1 MKLNKKEC
9 RKFADPGIKMPLQ
22 NGLLHAVQVKYIVR
36 TAIKII
42 NHHKILILYLYDRE
56 KAAQGNFKPCM
67 TMFQSTD
74 DFITFSYK
82 DDGST
87 VWRSASFSRLNS
99 SWDFSSR
106 CAFYSVGDSACFHKY
121 FNSRFE
127 TGFMPLVNAQYAI
140 QEKRRRE
147 RRIKKEKCIISRM
160 SCISALPRGLK
171 SWIHKAVM
179 PAYFFYDYKKGGR
192 DVIGICSACG
202 REIKLSDVKQGVK
215 KPCPLCRKEI
225 ICKPRSR
232 RSKHMYDRS
241 TAQVI
246 QNTRNGEIV
255 LRIIKIYYSYKDSD
269 TPEIDIY
276 ENARHFIHRDA
287 ESGQVQIDS
296 YYYTYH
302 SGILTDWK
310 EGERPRSSIFYSGFE
325 SEASGH
331 LFTRNLPDALA
342 GTPWQ
347 YCPIT
352 EYYNHFRRPL
362 LAPRFL
368 IVYLYHPALEHLIKT
383 GFYSIV
389 ESLFCGYTDNCLDES
404 QHRTHRILGI
414 AAEDVDFLRGHDPD
428 MTLLKIYQG
437 YTGLKKRRELL
448 TWQIRNDASNDV
460 LPILHHMTPHKAMRY
475 LDAQFGFLR
484 FRKTKYGGQRY
495 KTMQDLVTEYRDYL
509 DICKKLEYDLKNSFV
524 KYPKD
529 LQKAHDK
536 AAKRLKHKI
545 DAKVKRDFAAVYK
558 NISGQYDFEISG
570 MKIVYPKISDDIIRE
585 GHALHHCVGS
595 YTGRIIRGECVVLFL
610 RQCCDPTKSF
620 YTIEIRGNKLVQV
633 RGMGN
638 CVATPDV
645 EKFIKSWKQRVLDR
659 IEIAA

>member
-9 RKFADPGIKMPLQ
+9 RKFAISEKKMCTDS
-22 NGLLHAVQVKYIVR
+22 GLFRAEQIEYIIR
-36 TAIKII
+36 TAVKII
-42 NHHKILILYLYDRE
+42 DRHKILILYIYLRK
-56 KAAQGNFKPCM
+56 KAAQGNLKPCM
-67 TMFQSTD
+67 TMFHSLD
-74 DFITFSYK
+74 NFITLEYK

-87 VWRSASFSRLNS
+87 VWRTAAFERL
-99 SWDFSSR
+99 DIDGLFHKK
-106 CAFYSVGDSACFHKY
+106 CAFYSQKDEVRIGKY
-121 FNSRFE
+121 FKSD
-127 TGFMPLVNAQYAI
+127 TDGFALLIRTQDAI
-140 QEKRRRE
+140 LEHRRMERQRTKEKR
-147 RRIKKEKCIISRM
+147 ILDRM
-160 SCISALPRGLK
+160 VGVPAMPRGLK
-171 SWIHKAVM
+171 GWIHKSVM
-179 PAYFFYDYKKGGR
+179 PGYFFYNYKKGGR
-192 DVIGICSACG
+192 DVPGVCSACG
-202 REIKLSDVKQGVK
+202 SEIRLSGVKQGVQK
-215 KPCPLCRKEI
+215 ICPHCRKEI

-232 RSKHMYDRS
+232 RSKHMYDRN
-241 TAQVI
+241 TCQVI
-246 QNTRNGEIV
+246 QRISDNELVI
-255 LRIIKIYYSYKDSD
+255 RIIKIYYSYNDSD
-269 TPEIDIY
+269 TPEINIY
-276 ENARHFIHRDA
+276 ENARHFVHRDA
-287 ESGQVQIDS
+287 RSGQVQSES

-310 EGERPRSSIFYSGFE
+310 EGERPCYSIFYSGFE

-331 LFTRNLPDALA
+331 LYTKNLPDALA

-347 YCPIT
+347 YCPIADF
-352 EYYNHFRRPL
+352 YKHFRKPF

-389 ESLFCGYTDNCLDES
+389 ESLFCGYTDNCLNES

-414 AAEDVDFLRGHDPD
+414 AAEDVDYLRGHDPD

-460 LPILHHMTPHKAMRY
+460 LPILQHMTPHKAMRY
-475 LDAQFGFLR
+475 LDTQFGFLR

-545 DAKVKRDFAAVYK
+545 DAKMKRDFAAVYK

-610 RQCCDPTKSF
+610 RQCCDLEKSF

-633 RGMGN
+633 RGLGN

-659 IEIAA
+659 INIAA

>member
-1 MKLNKKEC
+1 MKVNKKEC

-22 NGLLHAVQVKYIVR
+22 NGLLHAAQVKYIVR

-42 NHHKILILYLYDRE
+42 NHHRILILYLYDRE

-74 DFITFSYK
+74 DFITLSYK
-82 DDGST
+82 DGGST
-87 VWRSASFSRLNS
+87 FWRKAAFERLDEN
-99 SWDFSSR
+99 WCTQKI
-106 CAFYSVGDSACFHKY
+106 CAFYSQKDEVRIGKY
-121 FNSRFE
+121 FKSDAD
-127 TGFMPLVNAQYAI
+127 GFAPLIRAQDVI
-140 QEKRRRE
+140 LERRRIERQRTKEKR
-147 RRIKKEKCIISRM
+147 ILDRM
-160 SCISALPRGLK
+160 AGVPAMPRGLK
-171 SWIHKAVM
+171 GWILKSVM
-179 PAYFFYDYKKGGR
+179 PGYFFYDYKRSK
-192 DVIGICSACG
+192 DVPGICSACG
-202 REIKLSDVKQGVK
+202 REIKFSGVKQGK
-215 KPCPLCRKEI
+215 KFRCPNCRKEI
-225 ICKPRSR
+225 IAKPRSR
-232 RSKHMYDRS
+232 RGRDMYDRK
-241 TAQVI
+241 TCQVI
-246 QNTRNGEIV
+246 QRISDNELVI
-255 LRIIKIYYSYKDSD
+255 RIIKIYYSYNDSD
-269 TPEIDIY
+269 SPEIDIC

-287 ESGQVQIDS
+287 ESGQVQIES

-310 EGERPRSSIFYSGFE
+310 EGERPRSSMFYEGFE

-331 LFTRNLPDALA
+331 LYTKNLPDALA

-389 ESLFCGYTDNCLDES
+389 ESLFCGYTDNCLNES

-428 MTLLKIYQG
+428 MTLLKIYQK
-437 YTGLKKRRELL
+437 YAGLKGRRELL

-460 LPILHHMTPHKAMRY
+460 LPILQHMTPHKAMRY
-475 LDAQFGFLR
+475 LDTQFAFLR

-495 KTMQDLVTEYRDYL
+495 KTIQDLVSEYRDYL
-509 DICKKLEYDLKNSFV
+509 EICEKLNYDLKNSFV

-529 LQKAHDK
+529 LQKTHDK

-545 DAKVKRDFAAVYK
+545 DAKMKRDFAAVYK

-610 RQCCDPTKSF
+610 RQCCDLEKSF

>member
-1 MKLNKKEC
+1 MLNKREC
-9 RKFADPGIKMPLQ
+9 RKFFHQYPKLNPRSGIM
-22 NGLLHAVQVKYIVR
+22 NASQVDFIVR
-36 TAIKII
+36 AAVKVIDR
-42 NHHKILILYLYDRE
+42 HKTLVLWLYSRDQ
-56 KAAQGNFKPCM
+56 ASQGDVRPCM
-67 TMFQSTD
+67 AVFQDRD
-74 DFITFSYK
+74 DFLTLAHR

-106 CAFYSVGDSACFHKY
+106 
-121 FNSRFE
+121 
-127 TGFMPLVNAQYAI
+127 
-140 QEKRRRE
+140 
-147 RRIKKEKCIISRM
+147 
-160 SCISALPRGLK
+160 
-171 SWIHKAVM
+171 
-179 PAYFFYDYKKGGR
+179 
-192 DVIGICSACG
+192 
-202 REIKLSDVKQGVK
+202 
-215 KPCPLCRKEI
+215 
-225 ICKPRSR
+225 
-232 RSKHMYDRS
+232 
-241 TAQVI
+241 
-246 QNTRNGEIV
+246 
-255 LRIIKIYYSYKDSD
+255 
-269 TPEIDIY
+269 
-276 ENARHFIHRDA
+276 
-287 ESGQVQIDS
+287 
-296 YYYTYH
+296 
-302 SGILTDWK
+302 
-310 EGERPRSSIFYSGFE
+310 
-325 SEASGH
+325 
-331 LFTRNLPDALA
+331 
-342 GTPWQ
+342 
-347 YCPIT
+347 
-352 EYYNHFRRPL
+352 
-362 LAPRFL
+362 
-368 IVYLYHPALEHLIKT
+368 
-383 GFYSIV
+383 
-389 ESLFCGYTDNCLDES
+389 FCGYTDNCLDES

-460 LPILHHMTPHKAMRY
+460 LPILQHMTPHKAMRY

-585 GHALHHCVGS
+585 GHARHHCVGS
-595 YTGRIIRGECVVLFL
+595 YTGHIIRGECVVLFL
-610 RQCCDPTKSF
+610 RQCCDLEKSF